1 MLALT
6 VAEIAVEVEIATGAG
21 IARVLVLIVV
31 AKLRFGGDVVD
42 MRGSIA
48 RVGWRKVRLKE
59 RRRSMCQRYSRRPW
73 WLNWMLVGFLYKS

>member
-6 VAEIAVEVEIATGAG
+6 VAGIAVEIEVETGAG
-21 IARVLVLIVV
+21 TARLLVVIVIAT
-31 AKLRFGGDVVD
+31 LRFGGDVAD

-48 RVGWRKVRLKE
+48 RVDWRKVRSKE

-73 WLNWMLVGFLYKS
+73 WLN